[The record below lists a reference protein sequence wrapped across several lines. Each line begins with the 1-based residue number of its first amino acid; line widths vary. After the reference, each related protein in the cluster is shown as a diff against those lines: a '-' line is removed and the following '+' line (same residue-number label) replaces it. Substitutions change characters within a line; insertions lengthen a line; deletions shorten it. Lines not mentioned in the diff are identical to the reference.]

1 MDKQETPP
9 CLISLYTKWQILTPI
24 WQTNHRFFAKLFR
37 CVLSHALAWL
47 ASCVN
52 KKRFLAYYIDA
63 HIQAFSSNKF
73 RIIYPSF
80 SFPVG
85 IARFP
90 FYFPSSFR
98 SNLICSNIYMVI
110 TTKLDKCKCVC
121 FQRVIMVSACFVTRS
136 CAELLQ

>member
-1 MDKQETPP
+1 MANFDANLTNKSPFLRQIVSMCSLTCACMARQLRERKKK
-9 CLISLYTKWQILTPI
+9 IST
-24 WQTNHRFFAKLFR
+24 
-37 CVLSHALAWL
+37 
-47 ASCVN
+47 
-52 KKRFLAYYIDA
+52 YYIDA
-63 HIQAFSSNKF
+63 HIQACSSNKF

>member
-1 MDKQETPP
+1 MANFDANLTNKSPFLRQIVSMCSLTCACMARQLREQNEDFQLTTLMLIFKQ
-9 CLISLYTKWQILTPI
+9 CLAISFELYTPL
-24 WQTNHRFFAKLFR
+24 
-37 CVLSHALAWL
+37 
-47 ASCVN
+47 
-52 KKRFLAYYIDA
+52 
-63 HIQAFSSNKF
+63 
-73 RIIYPSF
+73 F